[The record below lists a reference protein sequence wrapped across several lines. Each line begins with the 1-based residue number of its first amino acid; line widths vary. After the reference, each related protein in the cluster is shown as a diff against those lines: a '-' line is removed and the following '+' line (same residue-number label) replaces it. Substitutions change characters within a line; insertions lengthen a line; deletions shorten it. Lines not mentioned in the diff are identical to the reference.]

1 MQHKKK
7 HTTWVLSA
15 SSFAMPSVASSFTAV
30 STAALFTPGG
40 AVSTSP
46 TLCAFA
52 ALCPQFSSRKQH
64 IHTHTHFHAR
74 THTDTQT
81 YIHIHT
87 CTRNYTTARTFT
99 NAKGGGHRI
108 HADARNS
115 LFSAS
120 GASIFSLCVASFCV
134 AASSGERAFSFL
146 SSSLRADKK
155 KAATGSENIARKSYE
170 GLLGGSSPRLA
181 RKHA

>member
-15 SSFAMPSVASSFTAV
+15 SSFAMSSVASSFTAV

-64 IHTHTHFHAR
+64 IHTHALPC
-74 THTDTQT
+74 THTYRHTNLHTHTHMHTQLHNRKNVHKRERRWPPHSCRCAQFLVLSLGRCNLPVVCCFFLCG
-81 YIHIHT
+81 YFL
-87 CTRNYTTARTFT
+87 RRASM
-99 NAKGGGHRI
+99 
-108 HADARNS
+108 HADARANRQTDRQTNRETERRRS
-115 LFSAS
+115 PPLVFAS
-120 GASIFSLCVASFCV
+120 
-134 AASSGERAFSFL
+134 R
-146 SSSLRADKK
+146 
-155 KAATGSENIARKSYE
+155 
-170 GLLGGSSPRLA
+170 
-181 RKHA
+181 